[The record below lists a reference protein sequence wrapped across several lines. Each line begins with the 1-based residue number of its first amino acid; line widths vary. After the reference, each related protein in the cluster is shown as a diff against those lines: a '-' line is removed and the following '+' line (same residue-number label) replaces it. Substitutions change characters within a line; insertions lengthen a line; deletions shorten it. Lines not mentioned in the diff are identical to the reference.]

1 MPFAEGTPTVE
12 ITLGGKSYTLGWT
25 WAAKR
30 RVREYLTAKYPNP
43 ETADQQEQ
51 LATAFWA
58 GLDKESR
65 TGLSV
70 EDVEEMIH
78 SGNEAELVEKMGSLF
93 TKSEPEPDPNVAPVA
108 VMEKEKTPTTGRS
121 TSTNSPQLASTT

>member
-30 RVREYLTAKYPNP
+30 RVREYLAAKYPNP
-43 ETADQQEQ
+43 ETADEQEQ

-65 TGLSV
+65 SSLSV
-70 EDVEEMIH
+70 EDIEEMIH
-78 SGNEAELVEKMGSLF
+78 SGNEAEVVERMSALF
-93 TKSEPEPDPNVAPVA
+93 KKSEPEPDPNVAPVA
-108 VMEKEKTPTTGRS
+108 ETKKPTTGRS